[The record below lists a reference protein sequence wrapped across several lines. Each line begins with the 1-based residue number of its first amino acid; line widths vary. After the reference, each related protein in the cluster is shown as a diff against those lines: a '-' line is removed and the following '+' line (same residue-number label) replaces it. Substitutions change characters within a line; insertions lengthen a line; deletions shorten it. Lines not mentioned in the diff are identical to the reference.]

1 MGGTTAMATLVAD
14 NLKEVP
20 LPKNT
25 VAVAREDGRIYIVDF
40 SEFPHLD
47 DAGAVDWDVSVSK
60 ILISKIQLTR
70 SKLTTMEEIE
80 LENVVHTNQI
90 PTGMHS
96 DLQVT
101 LHGSLDGHADTV
113 TSTPK
118 VVADSDGYIKVNCR
132 LTAKNFGVMLRGVYN
147 INTIQVTLHQS
158 GRR

>member
-1 MGGTTAMATLVAD
+1 MATLIAD

-25 VAVAREDGRIYIVDF
+25 VAVAREDGRIYLVDF

-60 ILISKIQLTR
+60 LMLSKIQLTR
-70 SKLTTMEEIE
+70 TKLVTMEEVE
-80 LENVVHTNQI
+80 LENIVHTNQL
-90 PTGMHS
+90 PTGLHS

-101 LHGSLDGHADTV
+101 LHGSLDGKSDSITTVPQVMAD
-113 TSTPK
+113 
-118 VVADSDGYIKVNCR
+118 DEGYIKVNCR
-132 LTAKNFGVMLRGVYN
+132 VTAKNFGVMLRGVYN
-147 INTIQVTLHQS
+147 LNTIQVTLHQS